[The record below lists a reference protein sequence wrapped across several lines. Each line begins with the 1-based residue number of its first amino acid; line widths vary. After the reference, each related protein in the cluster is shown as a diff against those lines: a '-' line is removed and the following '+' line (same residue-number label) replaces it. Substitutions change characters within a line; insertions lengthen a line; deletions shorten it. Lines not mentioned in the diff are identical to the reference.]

1 MDLAAKIHY
10 EDGGWRAKAPLLVH
24 PLKVTRVLFIC
35 ISILARSLARSIW
48 TKTTPICSICERDGR
63 AGGAPAN
70 FSNFSVRCVRA
81 RARRARAAFAFDGDD
96 FSGWPQSLAISVPR
110 RVAAV
115 IQRAAGTSIPFH
127 SLDDGKFFDYRSF
140 RGHACHASSHHRGR
154 PRIFLQ
160 RTFKI
165 VALLSPV
172 IFIRK
177 NLKTNMLIP

>member
-81 RARRARAAFAFDGDD
+81 MARRARAAFAFDG
-96 FSGWPQSLAISVPR
+96 
-110 RVAAV
+110 
-115 IQRAAGTSIPFH
+115 
-127 SLDDGKFFDYRSF
+127 
-140 RGHACHASSHHRGR
+140 
-154 PRIFLQ
+154 
-160 RTFKI
+160 
-165 VALLSPV
+165 
-172 IFIRK
+172 
-177 NLKTNMLIP
+177 